1 MIKKLIAGSFVALLS
16 VACFAEPAEETQV
29 DQPIQEDIDTSSQAV
44 TLPCGT
50 AWSCSSIAPAGY
62 TMTSTKY
69 CPDTDGFGGTI
80 TCWYQKG
87 QTPGYVIRT
96 ARSADNCD
104 VCRDIWNNA
113 ASCSTPNHYTT
124 WTCSAN

>member
-1 MIKKLIAGSFVALLS
+1 MIKKIIAGCFAALMV
-16 VACFAEPAEETQV
+16 VACMGEDEANIQTTPENKEAV
-29 DQPIQEDIDTSSQAV
+29 DTTAQAV

-50 AWSCSSIAPAGY
+50 TWSCSSIAPAGY

-69 CPDTDGFGGTI
+69 CPDTDGLGGTI

-104 VCRDIWNNA
+104 VCRDIWGNA
-113 ASCSTPNHYTT
+113 ASCMTPNHYTT